1 MVVRTWDQ
9 RSLAVPITY
18 FLEKSF
24 QNWTR
29 HSSDLIGVVLLYV
42 DFLVPLDELRAEA
55 ERIVHASERWDR
67 RMFAFQV
74 TDFKPDCVEIRILAS
89 ALNASVTF
97 DLRCEIREQLLSF
110 LQAGYPEAF
119 RRLRISWSRSSAG
132 QLAGTADDQT
142 SGPSFRTAHQ

>member
-1 MVVRTWDQ
+1 M
-9 RSLAVPITY
+9 
-18 FLEKSF
+18 
-24 QNWTR
+24 
-29 HSSDLIGVVLLYV
+29 IGVVFLYV

-55 ERIVHASERWDR
+55 ERIVHASERWDGR
-67 RMFAFQV
+67 VFAFQV

-110 LQAGYPEAF
+110 LQARYPGAF
-119 RRLRISWSRSSAG
+119 RRLRTSWSRSSAG
-132 QLAGTADDQT
+132 QLAGTADGQT